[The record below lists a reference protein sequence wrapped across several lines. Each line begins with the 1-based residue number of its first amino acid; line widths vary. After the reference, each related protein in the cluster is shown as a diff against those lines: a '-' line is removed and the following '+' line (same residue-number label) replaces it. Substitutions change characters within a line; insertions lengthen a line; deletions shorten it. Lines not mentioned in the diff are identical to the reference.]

1 MQLYP
6 RKTKKRSRPIDS
18 ADAEYK
24 SVARVRAPKLKSTI
38 EAAAS
43 RLRSIV
49 LETQEDSLLGSEE
62 ELIAKLGVSRATV
75 RQVARLLEREGLLR
89 VRRGINGGYFAG
101 RPNLHTVE
109 TTVSAYLEMVHTE
122 AEDVTAIA
130 SVLWVEILRRAART
144 KTAKSKALAEKYLE
158 RVKDLHLGASFNDVL
173 LIEQESRQAIFEL
186 VNTPYI
192 ELIFHINT
200 AFAQRRFAPTAER
213 DNTEAHR
220 EFVRAWRSAKILE
233 FESIAEG
240 DPELAMM
247 AARRARKV
255 WHRRIWNHDTP

>member
-1 MQLYP
+1 V
-6 RKTKKRSRPIDS
+6 S
-18 ADAEYK
+18 
-24 SVARVRAPKLKSTI
+24 APKLKSAI

-43 RLRSIV
+43 RLRAMV
-49 LETQEDSLLGSEE
+49 LATDADSLLGSEE

-89 VRRGINGGYFAG
+89 VRRGIKGGYFAG

-109 TTVSAYLEMVHTE
+109 TSVSAYLEMVHTE
-122 AEDVTAIA
+122 AEDVTVIA
-130 SVLWVEILRRAART
+130 SVLWVEVMRRAART
-144 KTAKSKALAEKYLE
+144 KTTASKALAEKYLE
-158 RVKDLHLGASFNDVL
+158 RVKDLKLGASFKDIL
-173 LIEQESRQAIFEL
+173 LIEQESRQAIFDL
-186 VNTPYI
+186 VNSPYI

-200 AFAQRRFAPTAER
+200 TYAQRRFAPNAAR
-213 DNTEAHR
+213 DNTDAHR

-247 AARRARKV
+247 AARHARKV

>member
-1 MQLYP
+1 M
-6 RKTKKRSRPIDS
+6 
-18 ADAEYK
+18 
-24 SVARVRAPKLKSTI
+24 RAPKLKSTI

-49 LETQEDSLLGSEE
+49 LGTQEDSLLGSEE

-89 VRRGINGGYFAG
+89 VRRGIKGGYFAG

-122 AEDVTAIA
+122 PEDVTVIA
-130 SVLWVEILRRAART
+130 SVLWVEVMRRAART
-144 KTAKSKALAEKYLE
+144 KTAKSTALAEKYLE
-158 RVKDLHLGASFNDVL
+158 RVKDLQLGASFNDIL

-200 AFAQRRFAPTAER
+200 TFAQRRFAPNAER

-220 EFVRAWRSAKILE
+220 EFVRAWRSTKILE

-247 AARRARKV
+247 AARRARRV